1 MNTISKKLLVLIDGS
16 SYFHRAYHA
25 LPKLKNSRGEPTGAI
40 YGVINMIRKLIADYN
55 PTYIAVI
62 FDAKGKNFRHDLY
75 PEYKA
80 TRPPMEDELRL
91 QAEPLREIIK
101 AMGLP
106 LLVIEGVE
114 ADDVIGTITKEAVA
128 KQIETLISTGDK
140 DLAQLVNQHI
150 TLINTMN
157 NTVLNPEAVKE
168 KFGVTPEQIID
179 YLTLIGDVS
188 DNVPG
193 VPMIGPKT
201 AVKLLNE
208 YGSLD
213 AIIKHQDE
221 IKGKVGENLRASVE
235 KIPLS
240 KTLVTIKT
248 DLDLKISIEDLI
260 TRDADNAKLQELFT
274 RFEFKNWLKSLGL
287 KNTANIDE
295 NYQEENTNYKIIFTE
310 NELQDLIAQLQNA
323 KQFAFDLETT
333 SLDIINAEIVGLS
346 FALKIGEAFYIPVAH
361 DYLGAPSQ
369 LKRENVLAQLKPILE
384 NVQIK
389 KLGQNLKYDL
399 NVLVN
404 YNINLQGIIFD
415 TMLASYVLNNANNLH
430 NKEAI
435 VFRYL
440 DKAITTY
447 EDVVGKGVKQV
458 AFNQVAIEKA
468 YKYAA
473 ADADLVLQLYEVINE
488 QLAHFPNLQKVFTKI
503 EMPLLQV
510 LAQMERIG
518 VCVDV
523 KLLQQQSAAIAVKL
537 KSLEDEVYQIAG
549 EVFNLNSPQQLQE
562 ILFTK
567 LKLPVIHKTPKGVP
581 STGEATLQEL
591 ALDYPLPKIILEYR
605 SLNKLKTTYL
615 DALPEEINPK
625 TGRIHTSYNQAI
637 TATGRLSSTNPNL
650 QNIPIRTDEGRKIR
664 AAFIA
669 PKDCKI
675 ISADYSQI
683 ELRIMAHLSQDEN
696 LCKAFAEDA
705 DVHRAT
711 AAEILGI
718 PMEQVT
724 NEQRQQAKA
733 INFGLIYGM
742 SAFGLAK
749 RVGLTREEAQSYI
762 NAYFTRYPGVKNY
775 METAKARAIELG
787 YVDTIFGRRL
797 YMPDLQSKNYMA
809 RAAAERAAINAPMQG
824 SAADIMKLAM
834 INIDHWIQS
843 ENIPAKM
850 IIQVHDE
857 LVFEIP
863 ENQVNEISFKIK
875 ELMEGAVKLQ
885 VPIIVHVGVGNNWDE
900 AH

>member
-1 MNTISKKLLVLIDGS
+1 MQTETKKLLVLIDGS

-25 LPKLKNSRGEPTGAI
+25 LPKLKNARGEPTGAI

-55 PTYIAVI
+55 PTYIAVV

-128 KQIETLISTGDK
+128 KEIDTVISTGDK
-140 DLAQLVNQHI
+140 DLAQLVNLHI

-157 NTVLNPEAVKE
+157 NAVLNPETVKE

-179 YLTLIGDVS
+179 YLTLIGDTS

-213 AIIKHQDE
+213 QIIKHKDE
-221 IKGKVGENLRASVE
+221 IKGKVGENLRASIE

-248 DLDLKISIEDLI
+248 DVDLKVSIDDLI
-260 TRDADNAKLQELFT
+260 SQNPDNAKLKELFT
-274 RFEFKNWLKSLGL
+274 RFEFKNWLKSIATETGISEDN
-287 KNTANIDE
+287 KIDE
-295 NYQEENTNYKIIFTE
+295 NVNYKIIFTDR
-310 NELQDLIAQLQNA
+310 ELQDLIVQLNNAQ
-323 KQFAFDLETT
+323 QFAFDLETT

-346 FALKIGEAFYIPVAH
+346 FALKAGEAFYIPVAH
-361 DYLGAPSQ
+361 DYLGAPTQ
-369 LKRENVLAQLKPILE
+369 LNREYVLEQLKPIFE
-384 NVQIK
+384 NPEIK

-399 NVLVN
+399 NVLAN
-404 YNINLQGIIFD
+404 YNIVLKGIAFD
-415 TMLASYVLNNANNLH
+415 TMLASYVLNNSNSLH

-440 DKAITTY
+440 GKTITTY
-447 EDVVGKGVKQV
+447 EDVAGKGAKQI

-473 ADADLVLQLYEVINE
+473 ADADLVLQLYTAINE
-488 QLAHFPNLQKVFTKI
+488 QLLHFPNLEKVFIRI
-503 EMPLLQV
+503 EMPLLSI
-510 LAQMERIG
+510 LAKMERTG

-523 KLLQQQSAAIAVKL
+523 KLLQEQSAVIAVKL
-537 KSLEDEVYQIAG
+537 KVLEDEVYQIAG

-615 DALPEEINPK
+615 DSLPEQINPK
-625 TGRIHTSYNQAI
+625 TGRIHTSYNQAV

-650 QNIPIRTDEGRKIR
+650 QNIPIRTEEGRKIR

-675 ISADYSQI
+675 VSADYSQI

-696 LCKAFAEDA
+696 LCKAFAEDL

-718 PMEQVT
+718 PLDQVT
-724 NEQRQQAKA
+724 NEQRQRAKA

-749 RVGLTREEAQSYI
+749 RVGLTREEAQTYI
-762 NAYFTRYPGVKNY
+762 NAYFMRYPGVKNY

-787 YVDTIFGRRL
+787 YVETIFGRRL
-797 YMPDLQSKNYMA
+797 YMPDLQSRNYMA

-834 INIDHWIQS
+834 IDVNAWLQTNDVDT
-843 ENIPAKM
+843 KM
-850 IIQVHDE
+850 IMQVHDE
-857 LVFEIP
+857 LIFEIP
-863 ENQVNEISFKIK
+863 ENQAKEISFKIK
-875 ELMEGAVKLQ
+875 ELMEMTVKLR
-885 VPIIVHVGVGNNWDE
+885 VPITVHVGVGNNWDE